1 MKPGLGRCVAA
12 ALALSV
18 SAPAG
23 AQHIPLPAA
32 LYGTMEVKSE
42 SSTSGGNL
50 TGCNLAYRT
59 LIRDWIHRQGQA
71 SIVIGKFGVAL
82 NEAGV
87 AQGHLKVV
95 VSDLSPG
102 DKDLV
107 ATPNRPQS
115 IYLTSEGHNTLKARI
130 SQRET
135 EPAGALSAVF
145 ELDAQFLGI
154 IEDVLNTERVNVMF
168 AREKNG
174 QDVPV
179 ELELKVTGTDEGLQR
194 VRSSVELEAF
204 AKCLARLLS

>member
-1 MKPGLGRCVAA
+1 M
-12 ALALSV
+12 
-18 SAPAG
+18 
-23 AQHIPLPAA
+23 
-32 LYGTMEVKSE
+32 
-42 SSTSGGNL
+42 
-50 TGCNLAYRT
+50 
-59 LIRDWIHRQGQA
+59 
-71 SIVIGKFGVAL
+71 
-82 NEAGV
+82 
-87 AQGHLKVV
+87 
-95 VSDLSPG
+95 
-102 DKDLV
+102 
-107 ATPNRPQS
+107 
-115 IYLTSEGHNTLKARI
+115 KARI

-135 EPAGALSAVF
+135 DPAGALSAVF